1 MNIPPSLVQVQ
12 LKSILAQ
19 YASMPVV
26 GGAPGIAAKQEQ
38 AIITRIL
45 EEVAW
50 QQLSDSMKQ
59 EKRKATLALLDKWSY
74 EEGTGL
80 DVSYE
85 ISVVALYDCLEEVLG
100 AMVEDTPGTIR
111 LKGALLVEKFFI
123 NEQPEFGKMRHFDIH
138 TWNAIIDHSQQ
149 ANGGLSVAVLDGLFK
164 QMYFK
169 WPKRPYKDAL

>member
-26 GGAPGIAAKQEQ
+26 GGAPGIATKQEQ

-45 EEVAW
+45 EEAAW
-50 QQLSDSMKQ
+50 QQLSDAAKQ
-59 EKRKATLALLDKWSY
+59 EKRKSTLALLDKWSY
-74 EEGTGL
+74 EEGTGS
-80 DVSYE
+80 DISYE
-85 ISVVALYDCLEEVLG
+85 ISVVALYDCMEEVL
-100 AMVEDTPGTIR
+100 ATMVEDTPNTIR

-123 NEQPEFGKMRHFDIH
+123 NEQPEFSKMRHFDIH
-138 TWNAIIDHSQQ
+138 AWNAIVDHSQQ
-149 ANGGLSVAVLDGLFK
+149 ADGGLPVAVLDGLFK

>member
-1 MNIPPSLVQVQ
+1 MDISASLVQMQ
-12 LKSILAQ
+12 LKSTLAH

-26 GGAPGIAAKQEQ
+26 GGAPGIAIKQEQ

-45 EEVAW
+45 EEAAW
-50 QQLSDSMKQ
+50 QQLSDAAKQ
-59 EKRKATLALLDKWSY
+59 EKRKSTLSLLDKWSY
-74 EEGTGL
+74 EEGAGI

-85 ISVVALYDCLEEVLG
+85 ISVVALYDCIEEVL
-100 AMVEDTPGTIR
+100 ATMVEDTPDTIR

-138 TWNAIIDHSQQ
+138 TWNTIIDHSQQ
-149 ANGGLSVAVLDGLFK
+149 AGGGLPIAVLDGLFK

>member
-1 MNIPPSLVQVQ
+1 MGISPSLVQVQ
-12 LKSILAQ
+12 LQSILAQ
-19 YASMPVV
+19 YASLPVV
-26 GGAPGIAAKQEQ
+26 GGAPGIAIKQEQ

-45 EEVAW
+45 EEAAW
-50 QQLSDSMKQ
+50 QQLSDTAKQ
-59 EKRKATLALLDKWSY
+59 EKRKATLVLLDKWSY
-74 EEGTGL
+74 EEGTGS

-100 AMVEDTPGTIR
+100 ALVEDTPATIR

-123 NEQPEFGKMRHFDIH
+123 NEQPEFSKMRHFDLH
-138 TWNAIIDHSQQ
+138 VWNAIIGDSQQ
-149 ANGGLSVAVLDGLFK
+149 VNESPTVATLDGLFQ